1 MEKKKEEKSL
11 PIDSTRNQKQENT
24 CDLYIVYLFEYLLD
38 NFKIIVFKLSFEINF
53 DFNPRRDIVY
63 PPSRVSIISN

>member
-11 PIDSTRNQKQENT
+11 PIDSTRNQKQGNT
-24 CDLYIVYLFEYLLD
+24 CEIVHLFEYLLD